1 MRREEFQ
8 QETLREQAI
17 LLAAALAIAPLRSNA
32 ADLVVWCE
40 KGFYPEEDEAIAETL
55 PHSSRRAPTKASS
68 TSHRKVQ

>member
-8 QETLREQAI
+8 EETLRERAI
-17 LLAAALAIAPLRSNA
+17 VLAAALAIAPLRSNA

-40 KGFYPEEDEAIAETL
+40 KGIYRGGRGDREKHYRIRAEE
-55 PHSSRRAPTKASS
+55 RQTKASW